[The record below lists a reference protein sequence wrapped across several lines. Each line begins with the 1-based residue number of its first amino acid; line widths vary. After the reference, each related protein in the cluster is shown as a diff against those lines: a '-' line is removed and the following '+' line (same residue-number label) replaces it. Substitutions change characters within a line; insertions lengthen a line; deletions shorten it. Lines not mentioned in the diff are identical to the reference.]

1 MIISEIGELRQMEAP
16 EEYYL
21 TQSDESVENRVYVRK
36 RIILSAADASAWRPA
51 GEAVETRRVRR
62 LGRIGRNVDVRSLRA
77 IPVWRGGL

>member
-36 RIILSAADASAWRPA
+36 RIILSAEDASAWRPA
-51 GEAVETRRVRR
+51 GEAEKEAWEAAQQELEWKRM
-62 LGRIGRNVDVRSLRA
+62 NE
-77 IPVWRGGL
+77 